1 MILKHLL
8 GDQANAYPHLKSHS
22 EQKAIISLNIP
33 KKTDIVASQ
42 QVDVLII
49 GAGPAGA
56 SAAALI
62 QREGFNVGIVEKEK
76 FPRFVIGESLLPR
89 SMDLLE
95 EAGLLEAVRKQQ
107 YIVKPGAVFLRG
119 SDVCSFKF
127 SEQFTKGWDFTYQV
141 PRDHF
146 DHTLAG
152 KVEELGV
159 KILWEHAV
167 EDVQFADS
175 GTVLRC
181 WALQPNFGTRFF
193 HPV

>member
-1 MILKHLL
+1 MVNH
-8 GDQANAYPHLKSHS
+8 
-22 EQKAIISLNIP
+22 
-33 KKTDIVASQ
+33 

-49 GAGPAGA
+49 GAGPSGT

-95 EAGLLEAVRKQQ
+95 EADLLEAVQKQK
-107 YIVKPGAVFLRG
+107 YMVKPGAVFLRG

-127 SEQFTKGWDFTYQV
+127 SERFTKGWDFTYQV

-146 DHTLAG
+146 DHTLARA
-152 KVEELGV
+152 VEEMTDSQQLKAQ
-159 KILWEHAV
+159 KISFWLKME
-167 EDVQFADS
+167 FS
-175 GTVLRC
+175 SSTPFL
-181 WALQPNFGTRFF
+181 
-193 HPV
+193 